1 VLGLRRT
8 RPSSYGAQSTRVG
21 LALSSVAGSGSEA
34 LTASAPDL
42 DEPWTGLHDLSRAAE
57 APAIVVDE
65 VRAPEVRVP
74 APRSLATTAVADFV
88 ILAAALTVAAVLA
101 RLEAHEVD
109 LRWVLFFAGFFLL
122 FDRLPKSRNRLRLD
136 VLNLTRDLVFVTT
149 LAAITLLAVRVL
161 ATDNPAA
168 AAQTLTVWVTAT
180 ALLIPARVAQ
190 TKFERRARRAGAA
203 TRNTLIVGAGRVGHL
218 VANRLL
224 AQPEFG
230 LRPIGFLDKT
240 PLNIERHSA
249 PLPILGAS
257 WDLEEVLHRHGV
269 QHVIFTFSTAPH
281 HVLLRMVSRCHE
293 LGIDV
298 SLVPRL
304 FEKMTGRIQVDHLG
318 GLPLLSVRQTD
329 PSGWQFRLKYAS
341 DRVIAAVTLVL
352 LSPIL
357 LACAVAVYL
366 SLGRPILFRQR
377 RIGLNGHE
385 FEMLKF
391 RSMHISDDESLPEL
405 EQDTAPGGCAS
416 DERQTRVGRF
426 MRRASLDELPQFVNV
441 VRGDMSLVG
450 PRPERPEFARIF
462 LQDVHRYGE
471 RLRVKSGITG
481 WAQVHGLRG
490 NTSLKDRVEWDNYYI
505 ENWSPW
511 LDFKILLLTVRD
523 VLRFAGE

>member
-1 VLGLRRT
+1 LNLRRT
-8 RPSSYGAQSTRVG
+8 RPSSYAAQATPVG
-21 LALSSVAGSGSEA
+21 LAASLVATSEA
-34 LTASAPDL
+34 STASVEHLA
-42 DEPWTGLHDLSRAAE
+42 EPWSSFDDLSCAVE
-57 APAIVVDE
+57 AHAIVDDE
-65 VRAPEVRVP
+65 IRAPEVRSP
-74 APRSLATTAVADFV
+74 ARRSSATATVVDIALLV
-88 ILAAALTVAAVLA
+88 AALTIAAALA

-109 LRWVLFFAGFFLL
+109 MRWVLFFGGFFLL
-122 FDRLPKSRNRLRLD
+122 FDRLPKSRNRLELD
-136 VLNLTRDLVFVTT
+136 LLNLVRDLVLATT
-149 LAAITLLAVRVL
+149 LAALALLALRVL
-161 ATDNPAA
+161 ATDDPAA
-168 AAQTLTVWVTAT
+168 AAQTLTVWLTAT
-180 ALLIPARVAQ
+180 ALLIPARIAQ
-190 TKFERRARRAGAA
+190 ANFELRARRAGA

-224 AQPEFG
+224 ARPELG
-230 LRPIGFLDKT
+230 LDPIGFLDKA
-240 PLNIERHSA
+240 PLGVERNSA
-249 PLPILGAS
+249 PLPVLGAS
-257 WDLEEVLHRHGV
+257 WDLESVVHRHGV

-318 GLPLLSVRQTD
+318 GLPLLSVKQVD

-341 DRVIAAVTLVL
+341 DRVVAAVTLAL
-352 LSPIL
+352 LAPIL
-357 LACAVAVYL
+357 VACAAAVYL

-377 RIGLNGHE
+377 RIGLDGQE

-391 RSMHISDDESLPEL
+391 RSMHIAADESLPEL
-405 EQDTAPGGCAS
+405 EPDTAPGGIAT
-416 DERQTRVGRF
+416 DERRTRVGRF
-426 MRRASLDELPQFVNV
+426 MRKTSLDELPQFLNV
-441 VRGDMSLVG
+441 VRGEMSLVG
-450 PRPERPEFARIF
+450 PRPERPEFTRIF

-490 NTSLKDRVEWDNYYI
+490 QTSLKDRVEWDNYYI

-511 LDFKILLLTVRD
+511 LDFKILVLTVRD